1 MTPEQAIQAITHWAE
16 ARSDVEA
23 VALVGSWARGA
34 ARPDSDVDVVI
45 LCANPSAYLAY
56 DSWMTDFGTVDQVA
70 AEDWGAVGA
79 WRVFY
84 QGGLEV
90 EFGFTTAAW
99 ARTDPVDRGTRR
111 VVRGGLRALVDKH
124 GLLRALSDSVSKG

>member
-1 MTPEQAIQAITHWAE
+1 MTPEQAIQAITRWAE
-16 ARSDVEA
+16 ARADVEA

-45 LCANPSAYLAY
+45 LCTDPSAYLSH
-56 DSWMTDFGTVDQVA
+56 DSWMADFGEVDQVV

-111 VVRGGLRALVDKH
+111 VARDGLKALVDKH
-124 GLLRALSDSVSKG
+124 GLLRALSDSLSKG

>member
-1 MTPEQAIQAITHWAE
+1 
-16 ARSDVEA
+16 
-23 VALVGSWARGA
+23 
-34 ARPDSDVDVVI
+34 VVI